1 MQSLTKQLKEL
12 KKRQKLE
19 GHPISKHL
27 RQVAQDRFQDVLKE
41 RKEQQEEQQKVKAAD
56 AEEKRALHLAKS
68 REYLARQAA
77 ISTEQKWKRQR
88 LEEAAAEK
96 EVKSN
101 LKHFHAT
108 IATLVA
114 KHLMAEL
121 EKFRADG
128 AADEL
133 KANVQDPA
141 VTARGKAKKTL
152 PLFSCMEKGE
162 TVAREVDPKV
172 FRYIGS
178 IVQAPGM
185 SHHNCTCSEALEWV
199 MCKGKRMY
207 QHAYGVN
214 GVGPVLK
221 ELLEFTLPYYEHAC
235 GKRWSA
241 QTLLQEADYN
251 VDFAYLAGVWRYSHA
266 LGPTYFPGGVR
277 EWPPNL

>member
-27 RQVAQDRFQDVLKE
+27 RQVAQDRFQDVLQQ
-41 RKEQQEEQQKVKAAD
+41 RKEQPEEKKKLRAAD
-56 AEEKRALHLAKS
+56 VEERRTIHAAKS

-77 ISTEQKWKRQR
+77 IKTEQAWKKQR
-88 LEEAAAEK
+88 LEDAAAEK
-96 EVKSN
+96 TIKAH
-101 LKHFHAT
+101 LKQFHEN

-114 KHLMAEL
+114 KHLMTEL
-121 EKFRADG
+121 PKFSPE
-128 AADEL
+128 AAKQL
-133 KANVQDPA
+133 KANAQRPDVK
-141 VTARGKAKKTL
+141 TRGRARKNL

-162 TVAREVDPKV
+162 TVVREVDPKV

-178 IVQAPGM
+178 LVQAPGM
-185 SHHNCTCSEALEWV
+185 SHHNCICSEALEWV
-199 MCKGKRMY
+199 MCKGQRMY
-207 QHAYGVN
+207 QHKTGVT

-221 ELLEFTLPYYEHAC
+221 ELLEFTLPYYEHVC

-241 QTLLQEADYN
+241 QSLLQEADYN

>member
-77 ISTEQKWKRQR
+77 ISAEQKWKKQR
-88 LEEAAAEK
+88 LEEAAADK

-101 LKHFHAT
+101 LEKST
-108 IATLVA
+108 RISPRGWPTTSWRS
-114 KHLMAEL
+114 L

-178 IVQAPGM
+178 LVQAPGM

-199 MCKGKRMY
+199 MLSLI
-207 QHAYGVN
+207 HI
-214 GVGPVLK
+214 
-221 ELLEFTLPYYEHAC
+221 
-235 GKRWSA
+235 
-241 QTLLQEADYN
+241 
-251 VDFAYLAGVWRYSHA
+251 
-266 LGPTYFPGGVR
+266 
-277 EWPPNL
+277 

>member
-1 MQSLTKQLKEL
+1 M
-12 KKRQKLE
+12 
-19 GHPISKHL
+19 
-27 RQVAQDRFQDVLKE
+27 LKE
-41 RKEQQEEQQKVKAAD
+41 RKEQQEHQQKVKAAD
-56 AEEKRALHLAKS
+56 AEETRALHLAKS

-77 ISTEQKWKRQR
+77 ISAEQKWKKQR
-88 LEEAAAEK
+88 LEEAAADK

-114 KHLMAEL
+114 KHFMVEL

-141 VTARGKAKKTL
+141 VTARGKAKKNL

-178 IVQAPGM
+178 LVQAPGM

-199 MCKGKRMY
+199 MCKGQRMY
-207 QHAYGVN
+207 QHKTGAT

-241 QTLLQEADYN
+241 QSLLQEADYN

-266 LGPTYFPGGVR
+266 VGADYFPGGVR
-277 EWPPNL
+277 QWPPAL

>member
-12 KKRQKLE
+12 QKRQKLE

-41 RKEQQEEQQKVKAAD
+41 RKEQQEHQRKVKAAD

-96 EVKSN
+96 GVKSN

-121 EKFRADG
+121 EKFRPDG
-128 AADEL
+128 AAHEL
-133 KANVQDPA
+133 KANAQKRDVI
-141 VTARGKAKKTL
+141 ARGRARKNL

-178 IVQAPGM
+178 LVQAPGM

-207 QHAYGVN
+207 QQMYGVN

-241 QTLLQEADYN
+241 QPLLQEADYN

-266 LGPTYFPGGVR
+266 LGATYFPGGVR
-277 EWPPNL
+277 EWPPDL

>member
-41 RKEQQEEQQKVKAAD
+41 RKEQQEHQQKVTAAD

-77 ISTEQKWKRQR
+77 ISTEQKWKKQR
-88 LEEAAAEK
+88 LEEAAADK

-101 LKHFHAT
+101 LKQFHAN
-108 IATLVA
+108 IATVVA

-121 EKFRADG
+121 EKFRPDG
-128 AADEL
+128 AADQL
-133 KANVQDPA
+133 KANAQKPA
-141 VTARGKAKKTL
+141 VIARGRARKNL

-172 FRYIGS
+172 YIGS
-178 IVQAPGM
+178 LVQAPSM
-185 SHHNCTCSEALEWV
+185 SHHNCFCSEAFEWL

-207 QHAYGVN
+207 QHKTGVT
-214 GVGPVLK
+214 GVGPLLM
-221 ELLEFTLPYYEHAC
+221 ELLEFTLP
-235 GKRWSA
+235 
-241 QTLLQEADYN
+241 
-251 VDFAYLAGVWRYSHA
+251 
-266 LGPTYFPGGVR
+266 
-277 EWPPNL
+277 

>member
-19 GHPISKHL
+19 GQPISKHL
-27 RQVAQDRFQDVLKE
+27 RQVAQDRFEDVLKE
-41 RKEQQEEQQKVKAAD
+41 RKEQQEHQQKVKAAD

-96 EVKSN
+96 EVKSM
-101 LKHFHAT
+101 LRQFHAN
-108 IATLVA
+108 IATVVA

-121 EKFRADG
+121 EKFKAEG

-133 KANVQDPA
+133 KANVQRID
-141 VTARGKAKKTL
+141 VKRRGKGRKYL

-172 FRYIGS
+172 FRHIGS
-178 IVQAPGM
+178 LVDPSM
-185 SHHNCTCSEALEWV
+185 SHHNCFCSEAFEWL

-207 QHAYGVN
+207 QHKTGVT
-214 GVGPVLK
+214 GVGPILQ
-221 ELLEFTLPYYEHAC
+221 ELLQFTLPYYDHVC
-235 GKRWSA
+235 GERWSA
-241 QTLLQEADYN
+241 GTLLQEADYN
-251 VDFAYLAGVWRYSHA
+251 VDFTYLAGVWRYSHA

-277 EWPPNL
+277 EWPPDL